1 MFAHYLARYDGG
13 RYADILLNGDI
24 HQENA
29 DKIGIT
35 RRQVKTV
42 TYCFLY
48 GGGNQKLGLSYDNM
62 LSPEEAKALN
72 QLKAFLTELQKNK
85 ELLNAIRVAATANE
99 IAEIASEF
107 GYQFSGDE
115 LKAASKENIAGVKI
129 KKQDTSPSYSFGES
143 GIDPN
148 EKNYKSGN

>member
-1 MFAHYLARYDGG
+1 M
-13 RYADILLNGDI
+13 
-24 HQENA
+24 
-29 DKIGIT
+29 
-35 RRQVKTV
+35 
-42 TYCFLY
+42 
-48 GGGNQKLGLSYDNM
+48 
-62 LSPEEAKALN
+62 ALD
-72 QLKAFLTELQKNK
+72 QLKAFLSELQRNK

-115 LKAASKENIAGVKI
+115 LKEASKVNIAGVKV

-148 EKNYKSGN
+148 EKNYKSTN